1 MEFSSAHISLKGL
14 TPYSQSRAHD
24 APKLQGEL
32 HDDYDKRTWLEHAH
46 FNSDGNVTIPA
57 HAFHQCVIAAAK
69 YSKKQIPGQGKATW
83 TAKFTSGLMMVSG
96 DIAIDRRAE
105 DLKCIPI
112 YANTD
117 GIRGSGKRAFRRYP
131 VLYEWS
137 AGTEIAILDPI
148 ITEDIFKEIIGLA
161 GLFIGLGRFRPEK
174 GGTNGRFKMTKC
186 DWQDN
191 RGFENVFGNA

>member
-1 MEFSSAHISLKGL
+1 MEFSSASITLKGL

-24 APKLQGEL
+24 TPKLQGEL
-32 HDDYDKRTWLEHAH
+32 HDDYDKRTWQEHAH
-46 FNSDGNVTIPA
+46 INADGRVCIPA
-57 HAFHQCVIAAAK
+57 HAFHQSVIAAAK

-83 TAKFTSGLMMVSG
+83 TAKFTSGLMMVGG
-96 DIAIDRRAE
+96 DVVLDRKAE
-105 DLKCIPI
+105 DLQRVDI

-117 GIRGSGKRAFRRYP
+117 GVRGSGKRAMRRYP
-131 VLYEWS
+131 VLFEWQ
-137 AGTEIAILDPI
+137 AETEIAILDPI
-148 ITEDIFKEIIGLA
+148 ITEDIFKEILGLA

-191 RGFENVFGNA
+191 RRLESVFGND